1 MRPTGVV
8 LIAIYHYVGAAFL
21 VVAAIAMV
29 VGGTLVGSLIG
40 REVNTPMGAGMGFAI
55 GIFAA
60 LFCLVFAAIAATAG
74 YGLWSL
80 KEWGRILCIVLAVIA
95 LVLSL
100 PSLFAMTLHFGFFL
114 GGFHLLRIAIEVLI
128 IWYLMQ
134 PQVRALFQRAPLPA
148 GPMA

>member
-8 LIAIYHYVGAAFL
+8 LIAIYHYLGAAFL
-21 VVAAIAMV
+21 VLLAIAMV
-29 VGGTLVGSLIG
+29 AGGTLLGSIIG
-40 REVNTPMGAGMGFAI
+40 RGANNPMGAGLGFAI

-60 LFCLVFAAIAATAG
+60 IFCLVFAAIAAAAG
-74 YGLWSL
+74 FGLWSL

-95 LVLSL
+95 LLFSL
-100 PSLFAMTLHFGFFL
+100 PSLFAMTLHFGIFL

-134 PQVRALFQRAPLPA
+134 PQVRALFQAPVPA